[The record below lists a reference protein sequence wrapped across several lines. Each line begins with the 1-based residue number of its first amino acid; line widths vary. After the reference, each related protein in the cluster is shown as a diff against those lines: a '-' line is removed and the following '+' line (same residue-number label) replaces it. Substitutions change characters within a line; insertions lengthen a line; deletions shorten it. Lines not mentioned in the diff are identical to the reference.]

1 MINMI
6 GQGVEGEV
14 EGEKE
19 TQGSSTTA
27 NTDLQRALLQGC
39 WGMEGRGRAK
49 SREDLTLDRLVL
61 INWIFLASEL
71 RLCL

>member
-1 MINMI
+1 MI

-19 TQGSSTTA
+19 TRRLLHHC
-27 NTDLQRALLQGC
+27 TDLQRPLLQGC